1 MINTCRNYLTANNTK
16 SIWKQNKAAI
26 VKKIAVCLNLYS
38 RYYQSYKACVEKM
51 IASKEEPFGCSEM
64 YICGKFE
71 TFKARLEQVKLKYL
85 NGCTYGVS
93 KYFIP
98 QIADVLESTML
109 YSILHSS
116 TFEQMDSFA
125 KRFDEMF
132 EKISTMSYDPLDHR
146 STLNDFRNDY
156 ETYKKNEG
164 ILERELA
171 DFLINEL
178 AKVDNV
184 DASLRILNR

>member
-1 MINTCRNYLTANNTK
+1 
-16 SIWKQNKAAI
+16 
-26 VKKIAVCLNLYS
+26 
-38 RYYQSYKACVEKM
+38 
-51 IASKEEPFGCSEM
+51 
-64 YICGKFE
+64 
-71 TFKARLEQVKLKYL
+71 
-85 NGCTYGVS
+85 
-93 KYFIP
+93 
-98 QIADVLESTML
+98 ML

-132 EKISTMSYDPLDHR
+132 EKISTISYDPLDHR